1 MKKIALFLSLLIL
14 VAVFS
19 GCSCSLKFG
28 SGSNDSDS
36 TKTEIVYEDHDSAME
51 ILAEQYMELL
61 ESKAELTILVAESD
75 DTEAIFEYFDKIEE
89 QTATTVK
96 TLEYLEGENE
106 KMFAQA
112 TLNTILNTAYAD
124 ETNSYGVD
132 TGLRDYGLMRSI
144 GNFLTKDQ
152 YRDQDEAMRMGIYT
166 AYKEI
171 EKASPS
177 DAETLIAPRL
187 AELGIN
193 DIEEIFYTDLANVEE
208 FYNKEVDQLPEGY
221 GSGFQSYKQ
230 EMYETLREG
239 DANDMYN
246 YIDNVTAIIS
256 DEIEEGEYG
265 EYVPKHIADFM
276 IRTNGYAEFQGY
288 IDQRRENKLALENEV
303 VDPDDFEEPSLY
315 DFFNDQENDD
325 YYGEG
330 YDPEDDDEV
339 IIAYNEET
347 GELIIV
353 PVNTDDTNSIN
364 LPEGDYKIY
373 ATADGN
379 LPVSAEDVSIVN
391 GGTTTVHNT
400 TVKNVEIDQD
410 LLAFI
415 VSLGQAHLTLPTKSE
430 LTEKQEE
437 LERNIQ
443 MKAYLEQQLE
453 ILKSMEGGT
462 FTTVSP
468 EARDKLNNQ
477 LSEANKAITSLEEE
491 LSGYEVFTDIIGDR
505 EDGEDGEY
513 AEFITASGSW
523 NGMDSGSISVEFA
536 SDGGPVTAYFS
547 GCPGGTCWSS
557 TATGYYD
564 GGEGGAVS
572 GNVDG
577 YMEASEYIEARN
589 IFGSFSGNIYLKEE
603 YASGTFSLSVGPYG
617 DSGSWSVSFDN
628 GLED

>member
-14 VAVFS
+14 ATTLS
-19 GCSCSLKFG
+19 GCSCSVKFG
-28 SGSNDSDS
+28 SGPDS

-75 DTEAIFEYFDKIEE
+75 DTEAIFEYFEKIEE
-89 QTATTVK
+89 QTASTLK
-96 TLEYLEGENE
+96 TLEYLEGENK

-112 TLNTILNTAYAD
+112 ALNTVLNTAYAD
-124 ETNSYGVD
+124 DTNNYGVD
-132 TGLRDYGLMRSI
+132 TGLQGYGIMRSI
-144 GNFLTKDQ
+144 GNFLTNDQ

-171 EKASPS
+171 EKNSPA
-177 DAETLIAPRL
+177 DA
-187 AELGIN
+187 AEHIDPLLQNLGIN
-193 DIEEIFYTDLANVEE
+193 DIEEIFYTDLENVEE
-208 FYNKEVDQLPEGY
+208 FYNKEVDTLPEGY
-221 GSGFQSYKQ
+221 GTNFQSYKQ

-239 DANDMYN
+239 DANDMYK

-276 IRTNGYAEFQGY
+276 IRTNGYDEFQDY

-303 VDPDDFEEPSLY
+303 ADEDDWEEPNLY
-315 DFFNDQENDD
+315 DFFHDQENDD

-330 YDPEDDDEV
+330 YDPEDDTEV
-339 IIAYNEET
+339 IIAYDEET
-347 GELIIV
+347 GDLIII
-353 PVNTDDTNSIN
+353 PIDTDDTNSIN

-379 LPVSAEDVSIVN
+379 LPVSAEDVAIVN
-391 GGTTTVHNT
+391 GQTTTVHNT

-410 LLAFI
+410 LLNFI
-415 VSLGQAHLTLPTKSE
+415 VSLGQAQLTLPTKSE
-430 LTEKQEE
+430 LTEKQDE

-443 MKAYLEQQLE
+443 LKAYLDQQLE
-453 ILKSMEGGT
+453 VLKSMEGGT
-462 FTTVSP
+462 FTTIAP
-468 EARDKLNNQ
+468 GAKDDLYRQ
-477 LSEANKAITSLEEE
+477 LKEANEVIEALEEE

-505 EDGEDGEY
+505 EDEEY
-513 AEFITASGSW
+513 DEFITANGSW
-523 NGMDSGSISVEFA
+523 NGIDSGSISVEFA
-536 SDGGPVTAYFS
+536 SDGGPVTAYFG

-572 GNVDG
+572 GNIDG
-577 YMEASEYIEARN
+577 YMEAGEYTQAYN
-589 IFGSFSGNIYLKEE
+589 IWGSFSGNIYLKEE

-617 DSGSWSVSFDN
+617 DSGTWYVSFDN